1 LPRNWISFAGPL
13 ILSYGKT
20 GFQKDLDYFFPFLKN
35 FLSCFAPH
43 YDVIMYCRCSGASHQ
58 FQDSLYHPMVNG
70 RTVIPAL
77 RQPVPGEN
85 LLRVRAGCGLY
96 SAAKEIKKTKNILTI

>member
-1 LPRNWISFAGPL
+1 MAKLAFRRIWI
-13 ILSYGKT
+13 I
-20 GFQKDLDYFFPFLKN
+20 FFPSSKTSSLV
-35 FLSCFAPH
+35 LPH
-43 YDVIMYCRCSGASHQ
+43 
-58 FQDSLYHPMVNG
+58 MVNG

-96 SAAKEIKKTKNILTI
+96 SAAKEIKKNQKHIDNMICGLSLGCL